1 MSDAIWRI
9 GSAESKSGARN
20 FFAHG
25 RSAPAEPVL
34 AVLRKTLDGL
44 VAIDIAL
51 RSVVRAWL
59 GGLEPANVYDPTIL
73 CFGCS
78 TLPWSNVCVV

>member
-1 MSDAIWRI
+1 MTDAIWLND
-9 GSAESKSGARN
+9 SVESKSGARN

-34 AVLRKTLDGL
+34 GVLRKTLDGL

-78 TLPWSNVCVV
+78 TLPWSNVWLV